1 MSGGSAGLYENFNMR
16 SGRADLASAIVPLLK
31 LLCLTVIGL
40 FLANPRM
47 QFIPRATFRLLSK
60 LVFALF
66 LPCLIFTELG
76 GSITLQNFLEWWFI
90 PVNVLVSTA
99 LGCLLGFL
107 VVVICR
113 PPPELTRFSIIMTG
127 FGNTGNLPLALVG
140 SVCHSKDNPFGSHC
154 NSRGVSYV
162 SFSQWVAV
170 ILVYTFV
177 YHMMEPPMQYYEI
190 VEEGNEIEEQRLN
203 DISRPL
209 LVEAEWPGIEDKETE
224 HSKTPFIARVFKSI
238 SGISSSTV
246 PDLEIT
252 AESSGGN
259 SPRSIRCLAEPR
271 VVRRIRIVAEQTPI
285 QHILQPPTI
294 ASLLAIFIGMIPQLK
309 ALFFGFDAPLLFI
322 TDSLEILGGAMV
334 PSVMLVLGGM
344 LAEGPNESKLG
355 LRTTIGI
362 IVARLLVLP
371 LLGIGIVTLSDKLNF
386 LGEPDAMFR
395 FVLLL
400 QYTTPSA
407 ILLGAIASLRGY
419 AVSEASALLFWQHI
433 FALFSLSL
441 LSLEESWAK
450 KPKIPSSWEDP
461 AGCRTGAA
469 EHAGR
474 GEGGRR
480 TCIKDAGSA
489 GLLRSVEL
497 MLSVSLHVAF
507 TSISFRLGHTSDSL
521 GHNFTAF
528 VFSL

>member
-1 MSGGSAGLYENFNMR
+1 MSGVVAGLQVNEMKS
-16 SGRADLASAIVPLLK
+16 SGEDLQTAIVPLLK
-31 LLCLTVIGL
+31 ILSLTVIGL
-40 FLANPRM
+40 LLANPKL
-47 QFIPRATFRLLSK
+47 QIIPRATFKLLSK

-76 GSITLQNFLEWWFI
+76 ESITLQNFVDWWFI

-99 LGCLLGFL
+99 LGCMLGFL

-113 PPPELTRFSIIMTG
+113 PPPQFNRFTIIMTG
-127 FGNTGNLPLALVG
+127 FGNTGNLPLAVLG
-140 SVCHSKDNPFGSHC
+140 SVCHTSNNPFGTNCH
-154 NSRGVSYV
+154 SRGVAYV

-170 ILVYTFV
+170 ILVYTLV
-177 YHMMEPPMQYYEI
+177 YHMMEPPMEYYEL
-190 VEEGNEIEEQRLN
+190 VEEEAEIEEIRPLN

-224 HSKTPFIARVFKSI
+224 HSKTPFIARIFKSI
-238 SGISSSTV
+238 SGASATTI
-246 PDLEIT
+246 PDLEIP
-252 AESSGGN
+252 ESSGN

-271 VVRRIRIVAEQTPI
+271 VVRRIRVVAEQTPI

-294 ASLLAIFIGMIPQLK
+294 ASLLAIIIGSVPHLK
-309 ALFFGFDAPLLFI
+309 AFVFEKDAPLSFFK
-322 TDSLEILGGAMV
+322 DSLEILGGAMV

-344 LAEGPNESKLG
+344 LAEGPNESTLG

-371 LLGIGIVTLSDKLNF
+371 IMGIGIVALSNKLNF
-386 LGEPDAMFR
+386 LVANDAMFR

-419 AVSEASALLFWQHI
+419 AVSEASAILFWQHV

-441 LSLEESWAK
+441 Y
-450 KPKIPSSWEDP
+450 I
-461 AGCRTGAA
+461 
-469 EHAGR
+469 
-474 GEGGRR
+474 
-480 TCIKDAGSA
+480 I
-489 GLLRSVEL
+489 
-497 MLSVSLHVAF
+497 
-507 TSISFRLGHTSDSL
+507 IYFRILP
-521 GHNFTAF
+521 FI
-528 VFSL
+528 